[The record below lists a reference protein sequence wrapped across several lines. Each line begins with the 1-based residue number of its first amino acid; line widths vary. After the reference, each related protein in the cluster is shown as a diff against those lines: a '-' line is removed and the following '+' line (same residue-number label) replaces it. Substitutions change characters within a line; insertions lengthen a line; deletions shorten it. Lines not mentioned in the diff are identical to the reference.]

1 LTPLFDNP
9 NDCDKL
15 TAEVNSITDSQM
27 EDKKMGTSLFGNGV
41 TEEQVRAIPTPAPT
55 STHYPIAHGD
65 FIDQT
70 EMGISRAGLTV
81 NRKEFCMANN
91 GSQLFGV
98 MMCDGDSESTQLA
111 LGIRHSHNKSLSGSI
126 GCGNNVF
133 VCDNLIFSAEVIIR
147 RKHTRFM
154 ARDLPGMI
162 DGMFDKLPGM
172 VESQDEQIERFKA
185 AKLNSLQAA
194 FIMVS
199 TIKRG
204 VFPGSKLGAVLDQ
217 WEKPN
222 HDAFLPRTA
231 WSLLNSYTQVNKTR
245 SAPMQ
250 FESSGLF
257 QLFTDRLDALSL

>member
-1 LTPLFDNP
+1 
-9 NDCDKL
+9 
-15 TAEVNSITDSQM
+15 
-27 EDKKMGTSLFGNGV
+27 
-41 TEEQVRAIPTPAPT
+41 
-55 STHYPIAHGD
+55 
-65 FIDQT
+65 
-70 EMGISRAGLTV
+70 
-81 NRKEFCMANN
+81 MANN

-133 VCDNLIFSAEVIIR
+133 VCDNLIFSAEVVIR

-162 DGMFDKLPGM
+162 DGMFDKFPGM
-172 VESQDEQIERFKA
+172 VKSQDEQIERFKA